1 MIKFCN
7 TVAPKVIT
15 KAKTVGF
22 LKTDGA
28 VGAIYFLLCLSCVC
42 LMLETKQLA
51 NTQIPPTPQKI

>member
-28 VGAIYFLLCLSCVC
+28 VGAIYFLLCLC
-42 LMLETKQLA
+42 LLDVGDKA
-51 NTQIPPTPQKI
+51 IS